1 MTDASTATPKTNAR
15 PPRRQ
20 QLDMADQ
27 LKQLQ
32 AGPDAGTGATADAGA
47 PAQQAREPREPREP
61 RESRGPRPPRQ
72 NNQGG
77 GNQRPQRQQQPRRQG
92 EGQPQGQQRQAQGQ
106 GQGRDQAQA
115 QPQRTP
121 RKVSPALER
130 LFELYPQLFG
140 ARFLPL
146 KLGVYEELLA
156 RHPEDFKAEDLKIAM
171 GQHARSTRYLE
182 AVAAGLARHDLDG
195 NALDP
200 VAPEHVHHAILELH
214 RRRLQRANGEDL
226 RPQLVARIAKAVEA
240 SGLDREAYAVLVRSR
255 DENNNAVVDEALA
268 ELAQQAAK
276 REALLRAFEASG
288 RSEQEFADMYGM
300 KHGDVT
306 RTLQRAR
313 KDREAPAPASTPAPE
328 ADATP
333 AETQAVEATDATEAQ
348 AAPEQAPTAAAETP
362 ASPEAAATPEAA
374 TTPDTPAAN

>member
-32 AGPDAGTGATADAGA
+32 AGPDAGADASA
-47 PAQQAREPREPREP
+47 SAESPAQPQREPRGPREPREP
-61 RESRGPRPPRQ
+61 RQSRPPRQ

-77 GNQRPQRQQQPRRQG
+77 GNQRPPRQPQQARNQGAQG
-92 EGQPQGQQRQAQGQ
+92 EG
-106 GQGRDQAQA
+106 QAQA
-115 QPQRTP
+115 QPQRAP
-121 RKVSPALER
+121 RKVSPVLER

-140 ARFLPL
+140 ARFVPL
-146 KLGVYEELLA
+146 KLGVYEDLLA

-182 AVAAGLARHDLDG
+182 SVAAGLARHDLDG

-214 RRRLQRANGEDL
+214 RRRTLRSGEDL
-226 RPQLVARIAKAVEA
+226 RPQLVARIAKAIEA

-255 DENNNAVVDEALA
+255 DEKNNAVVDEALA

-288 RSEQEFADMYGM
+288 RSEQEFAEMYGM
-300 KHGDVT
+300 KPGEVA
-306 RTLQRAR
+306 RTLQHARAER
-313 KDREAPAPASTPAPE
+313 QAPAAA
-328 ADATP
+328 
-333 AETQAVEATDATEAQ
+333 
-348 AAPEQAPTAAAETP
+348 AAP
-362 ASPEAAATPEAA
+362 AAATPSPAE
-374 TTPDTPAAN
+374 PAAPAAPVDSAASSEEPAEPAAD

>member
-27 LKQLQ
+27 LKQLK
-32 AGPDAGTGATADAGA
+32 TGADADTGTAEA
-47 PAQQAREPREPREP
+47 PARQQQQPQQPRQDA
-61 RESRGPRPPRQ
+61 RPPRQ
-72 NNQGG
+72 RNGG
-77 GNQRPQRQQQPRRQG
+77 GRNQRPQQPRQQQ
-92 EGQPQGQQRQAQGQ
+92 QQK
-106 GQGRDQAQA
+106 AQA
-115 QPQRTP
+115 PQQQQPQRAP
-121 RKVSPALER
+121 RKVSPVLER

-140 ARFLPL
+140 ARFVPL

-214 RRRLQRANGEDL
+214 RRRQQRNPGGEDL
-226 RPQLVARIAKAVEA
+226 RPQLVARIAKAIEA

-255 DENNNAVVDEALA
+255 DQNNNAVVDEALA

-288 RSEQEFADMYGM
+288 RTEQEFADMYGM
-300 KHGDVT
+300 KHGEVT
-306 RTLQRAR
+306 RTLQRVRNDQKAAQAAAEAAAAAAATAEPVAESGA
-313 KDREAPAPASTPAPE
+313 KPEAAPAPS
-328 ADATP
+328 AD
-333 AETQAVEATDATEAQ
+333 
-348 AAPEQAPTAAAETP
+348 
-362 ASPEAAATPEAA
+362 
-374 TTPDTPAAN
+374 

>member
-32 AGPDAGTGATADAGA
+32 AGPDAGTGADASTSADA
-47 PAQQAREPREPREP
+47 PAQQAREPREPRQA
-61 RESRGPRPPRQ
+61 REPRPPRQ

-92 EGQPQGQQRQAQGQ
+92 AQGQAQGQ
-106 GQGRDQAQA
+106 GQGRDQGQAQA
-115 QPQRTP
+115 QPQRAP
-121 RKVSPALER
+121 RKVNPALER

-214 RRRLQRANGEDL
+214 RRRLNRNPGEDL
-226 RPQLVARIAKAVEA
+226 RPLLVARIAKAVET

-255 DENNNAVVDEALA
+255 DENTNAVVDEALA

-313 KDREAPAPASTPAPE
+313 TDREAPAPAAAAASAE
-328 ADATP
+328 AAQ
-333 AETQAVEATDATEAQ
+333 TQAVEATDASDAQ
-348 AAPEQAPTAAAETP
+348 AAPEAPAAAAETP
-362 ASPEAAATPEAA
+362 EVPASPEA
-374 TTPDTPAAN
+374 PAAN

>member
-32 AGPDAGTGATADAGA
+32 AGPDAGTGASAES
-47 PAQQAREPREPREP
+47 PAQPQQPREPREPREP
-61 RESRGPRPPRQ
+61 RQSRPPRQ

-77 GNQRPQRQQQPRRQG
+77 GNQRPQRQQQQPRNQA
-92 EGQPQGQQRQAQGQ
+92 AQGQ
-106 GQGRDQAQA
+106 GQA

-121 RKVSPALER
+121 RKVSPVLER

-140 ARFLPL
+140 ARFVPL

-182 AVAAGLARHDLDG
+182 SVAAGLARHDLDG

-214 RRRLQRANGEDL
+214 RRRSQRNNGEDL

-313 KDREAPAPASTPAPE
+313 ADRAAPVAAKAPE
-328 ADATP
+328 AAP
-333 AETQAVEATDATEAQ
+333 AATQAPTAQAAAPEAQ
-348 AAPEQAPTAAAETP
+348 AAAEAAETP
-362 ASPEAAATPEAA
+362 AVSQAPAAAPEAPAAPATPEA
-374 TTPDTPAAN
+374 PAAD

>member
-32 AGPDAGTGATADAGA
+32 AGPDADASTSASAGA
-47 PAQQAREPREPREP
+47 PAQQQPREPRQ
-61 RESRGPRPPRQ
+61 SRPPRQ

-77 GNQRPQRQQQPRRQG
+77 GNQRPQRQQQQPRRQG
-92 EGQPQGQQRQAQGQ
+92 AQGQAQGQ
-106 GQGRDQAQA
+106 TQGQTPA
-115 QPQRTP
+115 QPQRAP
-121 RKVSPALER
+121 RKVNPVLER

-140 ARFLPL
+140 ARFVPL

-300 KHGDVT
+300 KPADVT

-313 KDREAPAPASTPAPE
+313 ADREAPAAPAAP
-328 ADATP
+328 ATP
-333 AETQAVEATDATEAQ
+333 
-348 AAPEQAPTAAAETP
+348 P
-362 ASPEAAATPEAA
+362 AATPEA
-374 TTPDTPAAN
+374 TPAVEAPEAPEAPAAD

>member
-32 AGPDAGTGATADAGA
+32 AGPDADSGTSTGAET
-47 PAQQAREPREPREP
+47 PAQQPRQ
-61 RESRGPRPPRQ
+61 SRPPRQ
-72 NNQGG
+72 NNQGA
-77 GNQRPQRQQQPRRQG
+77 GNQRPQRQQQQPRKQG
-92 EGQPQGQQRQAQGQ
+92 AQGQAQGQ
-106 GQGRDQAQA
+106 GQAAA
-115 QPQRTP
+115 QPQRAP
-121 RKVSPALER
+121 RKVNPVLER

-140 ARFLPL
+140 ARFVPL

-214 RRRLQRANGEDL
+214 RRRLQRANSEDL

-300 KHGDVT
+300 KHGEVT

-313 KDREAPAPASTPAPE
+313 ADREAPAAPAVEAPE
-328 ADATP
+328 A
-333 AETQAVEATDATEAQ
+333 
-348 AAPEQAPTAAAETP
+348 
-362 ASPEAAATPEAA
+362 
-374 TTPDTPAAN
+374 PAAD

>member
-1 MTDASTATPKTNAR
+1 MTDASTANPKTNAR
-15 PPRRQ
+15 PPRRP

-27 LKQLQ
+27 LKQLKS
-32 AGPDAGTGATADAGA
+32 GPEADSGERAEA
-47 PAQQAREPREPREP
+47 PAQQPREAHEPGAPREPREP
-61 RESRGPRPPRQ
+61 RGPREPREPRQSRPPRQ

-77 GNQRPQRQQQPRRQG
+77 GNQRPQQQQQPRRQG
-92 EGQPQGQQRQAQGQ
+92 PAQGQ
-106 GQGRDQAQA
+106 GQAPAQQA
-115 QPQRTP
+115 QPQRAP
-121 RKVSPALER
+121 RKVNPALER

-140 ARFLPL
+140 ARFVPL

-195 NALDP
+195 NALDA

-214 RRRLQRANGEDL
+214 RRRLHRNPGEDL
-226 RPQLVARIAKAVEA
+226 RPQLVARVAKAIEA
-240 SGLDREAYAVLVRSR
+240 SGLEREAYAVLVRSR
-255 DENNNAVVDEALA
+255 DDNANAVVDEALA

-306 RTLQRAR
+306 RTLQRVRSDR
-313 KDREAPAPASTPAPE
+313 KKAEAAAEAGGACRSCRSCRSCPTAEVAQVAEVDAAAPAPAAEPAPAAASSTDE
-328 ADATP
+328 AP
-333 AETQAVEATDATEAQ
+333 
-348 AAPEQAPTAAAETP
+348 PAPTPSA
-362 ASPEAAATPEAA
+362 
-374 TTPDTPAAN
+374 D